1 MRWCHPL
8 CNSAHGLSV
17 SSGPFMHLPNDI
29 SKVSSDH
36 RCPPLYPIVG
46 RHWVTRDSTYSR
58 LFARVAQSG
67 ALDNDFEALDVIQ
80 HRQKREGTGEGKGNE
95 KIDRKQT
102 IHI

>member
-1 MRWCHPL
+1 MQPLPPWTGFLGGGGRLRVWMRWCHPL

-46 RHWVTRDSTYSR
+46 RHWVTRDYTFSLS
-58 LFARVAQSG
+58 FARV
-67 ALDNDFEALDVIQ
+67 D
-80 HRQKREGTGEGKGNE
+80 
-95 KIDRKQT
+95 
-102 IHI
+102 